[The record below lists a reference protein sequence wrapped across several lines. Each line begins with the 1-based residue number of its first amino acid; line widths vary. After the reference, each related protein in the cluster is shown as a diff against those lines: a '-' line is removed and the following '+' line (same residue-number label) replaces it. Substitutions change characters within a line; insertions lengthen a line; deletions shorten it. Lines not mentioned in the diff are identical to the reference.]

1 MPCVEFRERLPACLP
16 KIVKANRLPE
26 GSSTGDFNMAPGRW
40 DQGLSNRIEKRSAKR
55 LVLAHLELDIMDS
68 VPGAR

>member
-1 MPCVEFRERLPACLP
+1 
-16 KIVKANRLPE
+16 
-26 GSSTGDFNMAPGRW
+26 MAPGRW